1 MNTRNISSKTS
12 AFSRFI
18 FVVVLITLTL
28 GAHSFSQGNKAVNPG
43 SYQLNFEVYSNGV
56 YTPVTSLPVLGQEL
70 ILRAYVA
77 DEGSGTPAQSGTAV
91 FEYCSYKG
99 RPPGDIE
106 RADEAPKEA
115 CDAGI
120 ASWRRLR
127 SIDVNAGSCPQ
138 LGVGNACMNFG
149 IVMIPRDVG
158 FRFRF
163 NGKRSGIDS
172 GTSDAANFTWTA
184 AP

>member
-1 MNTRNISSKTS
+1 MKTRNISLKIS
-12 AFSRFI
+12 AVSRFI
-18 FVVVLITLTL
+18 FVVVLSTLTL
-28 GAHSFSQGNKAVNPG
+28 GAHSFSQGSKVVNPG
-43 SYQLNFEVYSNGV
+43 SYELNFEVYSNGV
-56 YTPVTSLPVLGQEL
+56 YTPVTSLPVSSQEL
-70 ILRAYVA
+70 ILRAYVVE
-77 DEGSGTPAQSGTAV
+77 EGSGTPAQSGTAI

-99 RPPGDIE
+99 RPPRDIE

-120 ASWRRLR
+120 ASWRRLQ

-149 IVMIPRDVG
+149 VVMIPRDVG

-163 NGKRSGIDS
+163 NGKKSGINS
-172 GTSDAANFTWTA
+172 GTSDASNFTWTA
-184 AP
+184 TP